1 MLNRFLLKINSLKI
15 GIVEICE
22 ANHYTAVEALAY
34 TYATAK
40 ENKITVFTLQK
51 FKENFQFKHPQIEVI
66 TPKTEDLSPFLNL
79 INNFGLDRIHINTI
93 DKYYQKF
100 AQVNWNAVLI
110 LTVHNTNIWFNNSL
124 SKRWDLLLEKLRK
137 TNLSKLKNTFY
148 LPIKYFVKDFK
159 KQQHINQ
166 LVNQIILRNGVFL
179 VYSDAQKQYLLSLN
193 ARLNILV
200 FPFCIHQN
208 LEDLSKN
215 NKKLRICVPG
225 SVDESRRDYHL
236 LIEVLKNNQS
246 FFNER
251 VSVDFLGYISK
262 DNQEILKHILALEA
276 NGLTVFYNQGFIN
289 HTQFDERL
297 QACDIILGNL
307 KVNIN
312 SQSKYGE
319 TKETGVIFNMI
330 KAAKPGVFPS
340 SYQPLKELENA
351 CLFYNDNLFETLQIL
366 VLNPSIINNLKNN
379 IKEAVK
385 EFEPLNLYQKL
396 IKP

>member
-1 MLNRFLLKINSLKI
+1 M
-15 GIVEICE
+15 
-22 ANHYTAVEALAY
+22 
-34 TYATAK
+34 
-40 ENKITVFTLQK
+40 
-51 FKENFQFKHPQIEVI
+51 
-66 TPKTEDLSPFLNL
+66 
-79 INNFGLDRIHINTI
+79 
-93 DKYYQKF
+93 
-100 AQVNWNAVLI
+100 
-110 LTVHNTNIWFNNSL
+110 
-124 SKRWDLLLEKLRK
+124 
-137 TNLSKLKNTFY
+137 
-148 LPIKYFVKDFK
+148 
-159 KQQHINQ
+159 
-166 LVNQIILRNGVFL
+166 
-179 VYSDAQKQYLLSLN
+179 
-193 ARLNILV
+193 V